1 MFCPKCGTEIQQ
13 NAKFCASCGHN
24 LSDEVATE
32 TQAASTPQASATE
45 EKPTWKKIV
54 TWAFLFIV
62 GVIALAT
69 VTTSGLMDPVEA
81 HLQAL
86 RSGDIESA
94 YQHTTADFQANTPL
108 PAFKKFVA
116 AYPLLSKHTSF
127 SMEQRGFEGN
137 QGTVTGHLLL
147 EGDKYSRIEFL
158 MSDVGDD
165 WKIQGI
171 QITSVLMEPINN
183 HLAALRGK
191 DIEEAYQHTSEEFR
205 SSTSL
210 SDFVK
215 FVDNYPVLTKHTT
228 FSAGQFGQKGNEG
241 RITGYLLFNNQ
252 KAAFID
258 FTMAKEGDDWKI
270 YNMQLKKP

>member
-24 LSDEVATE
+24 LSDEVVTE
-32 TQAASTPQASATE
+32 TQAASAPQTTTTE

-69 VTTSGLMDPVEA
+69 VTTSGLMDTVDA

-86 RSGDIESA
+86 RDNNIESA
-94 YQHTTADFQANTPL
+94 YQHTTPDFQASTPL
-108 PAFKKFVA
+108 PAFKQFVA
-116 AYPLLSKHTSF
+116 AYPILSKHTSF

-137 QGTVTGHLLL
+137 QGRVTGHLLL
-147 EGDKYSRIEFL
+147 EGDEYSRVEFL
-158 MSDVGDD
+158 MSDVGDK
-165 WKIQGI
+165 WLIQGI

-191 DIEEAYQHTSEEFR
+191 DIEEAYQYTSKEFR

-210 SDFVK
+210 SDFNK
-215 FVDNYPVLTKHTT
+215 FVANYPVLTKHTS
-228 FSAGQFGQKGNEG
+228 FSAGQSGQQGNEG
-241 RITGYLLFNNQ
+241 RITGYLLFNNK

-258 FTMAKEGDDWKI
+258 FTMEKEGDNWKI
-270 YNMQLKKP
+270 YRMQLKKP